1 MTIDDIAAKDYDLS
15 VNKYVK
21 YHEEEVRSYAE
32 VKADFDAALV
42 NVKLA
47 TSRFREMLEKFGI
60 RNSEFGMQD
69 AKFRIPNS

>member
-32 VKADFDAALV
+32 VKADFDAALAE
-42 NVKLA
+42 VKSA
-47 TSRFREMLEKFGI
+47 TTKFHSLLKKG
-60 RNSEFGMQD
+60 GYL
-69 AKFRIPNS
+69 K